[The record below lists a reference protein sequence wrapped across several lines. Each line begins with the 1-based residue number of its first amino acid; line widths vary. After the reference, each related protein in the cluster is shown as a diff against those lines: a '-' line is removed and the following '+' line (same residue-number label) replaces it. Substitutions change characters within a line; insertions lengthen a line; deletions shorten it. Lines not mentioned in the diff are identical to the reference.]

1 VTSPP
6 SWLID
11 RLTELDA
18 SDAYVVLVVDPCTDQ
33 ADAYGPYVDGLTALG
48 AADLYRRDFDAAG
61 LSDVRVEITRLHTVA
76 TQPSA

>member
-1 VTSPP
+1 MNPP

-18 SDAYVVLVVDPCTDQ
+18 SDAYVVLVVDPSTDQ
-33 ADAYGPYVDGLTALG
+33 ADAYGPYPDGFEALG
-48 AADLYRRDFDAAG
+48 AADLFRQDFDSAG
-61 LSDVRVEITRLHTVA
+61 LGDVRVEITRLHTVA

>member
-1 VTSPP
+1 MAPP

-11 RLTELDA
+11 RLTEIDA

-33 ADAYGPYVDGLTALG
+33 ADAYGPYPDGLEALG
-48 AADLYRRDFDAAG
+48 AADVFRQDFDAAG